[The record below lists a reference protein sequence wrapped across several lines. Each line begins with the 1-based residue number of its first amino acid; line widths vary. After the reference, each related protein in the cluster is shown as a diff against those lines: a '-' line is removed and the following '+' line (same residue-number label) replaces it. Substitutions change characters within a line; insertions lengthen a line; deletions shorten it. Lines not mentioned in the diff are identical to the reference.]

1 MHFFIWFEKALLIFS
16 TLNQDH
22 VMEDHADGWHMTKN
36 THVEEDHVVGQYMTW
51 DFTEDHING
60 WHVIRIITAKDHGDG
75 YHVTDITMVQQ

>member
-1 MHFFIWFEKALLIFS
+1 MILLIFL

-22 VMEDHADGWHMTKN
+22 VIEDHANRRHMTKN